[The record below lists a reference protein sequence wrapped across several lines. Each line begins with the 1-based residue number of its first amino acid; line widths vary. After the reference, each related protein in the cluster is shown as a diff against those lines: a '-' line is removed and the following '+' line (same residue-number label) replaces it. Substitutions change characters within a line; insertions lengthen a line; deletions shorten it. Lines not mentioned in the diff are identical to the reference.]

1 MGGADQ
7 GQRGQ
12 RRLKEAPLAGVNRRS
27 VERGQ
32 DRISSVSGLTIILVD
47 RTETSLDTDP
57 RHKPFLEVL
66 SGRRQAVPPIW
77 MMRQAGRYLPEYR
90 ELRAKA
96 GGFLDL
102 CFTPEFAAE
111 VTLQPIRRFNFDA
124 AIIFSDIL
132 VIPYALGRE
141 VRFEV
146 GEGPRLDPLDTPDK
160 VGTLAAKGDFT
171 KLEPVFEA
179 LRRVRRELDPKIAL
193 IGFCGAPWTVATYM
207 VAGQGTPDQAP
218 ARMMAYRHP
227 EAFAKIIDVLVE
239 NSIQYLLGQLKAGA
253 DVLQIFDTWAGVLP
267 PREFQRWSVEPT
279 RRIVEGVRKQVPDAK
294 IIGFPRGAGAL
305 LPGYVEATGVDAV
318 SIDWAAEPSLIR
330 DKVQSRVA
338 VQGNLDPL
346 VLIAGGAALDRAVD
360 DVLANFAAGRL
371 IFNLGHGI
379 QPETPIAHVEQMV
392 QRVRA
397 HRVAS
402 GSASDPRAL
411 YRLTRRTPIPPAG
424 CAR

>member
-1 MGGADQ
+1 MTQ
-7 GQRGQ
+7 S
-12 RRLKEAPLAGVNRRS
+12 P
-27 VERGQ
+27 
-32 DRISSVSGLTIILVD
+32 T
-47 RTETSLDTDP
+47 T
-57 RHKPFLEVL
+57 KPFVEVL
-66 SGRRQAVPPIW
+66 SGRRQPVPPLW

-90 ELRAKA
+90 EVRAKA

-102 CFTPEFAAE
+102 CFTPEFAVE
-111 VTLQPIRRFNFDA
+111 VTLQPIRRFAFDA

-132 VIPYALGRE
+132 VIPYALGRD

-160 VGTLAAKGDFT
+160 VGALSSAGDFS

-227 EAFAKIIDVLVE
+227 EAFAKIIDAIVE
-239 NSIQYLLGQLKAGA
+239 NSILYLLGQLKAGA

-279 RRIVEGVRKQVPDAK
+279 KRIVEGVRKKVPDAK

-305 LPGYVEATGVDAV
+305 LPSYVEATKVDAV

-330 DKVQSRVA
+330 NKVQSRVA

-346 VLIAGGAALDRAVD
+346 VLIAGGEPLDRAVD
-360 DVLANFAAGRL
+360 DVLSNYAAGRL

-392 QRVRA
+392 KRVRA
-397 HRVAS
+397 
-402 GSASDPRAL
+402 
-411 YRLTRRTPIPPAG
+411 YRG
-424 CAR
+424 

>member
-1 MGGADQ
+1 MTQ
-7 GQRGQ
+7 
-12 RRLKEAPLAGVNRRS
+12 APPVKL
-27 VERGQ
+27 
-32 DRISSVSGLTIILVD
+32 
-47 RTETSLDTDP
+47 
-57 RHKPFLEVL
+57 FLEVL
-66 SGRRQAVPPIW
+66 SGRQQPVPPLW

-90 ELRAKA
+90 DVRAKA

-102 CFTPEFAAE
+102 CFTPELAAE
-111 VTLQPIRRFNFDA
+111 VTLQPIRRFAFDA

-132 VIPYALGRE
+132 VIPYALGRD
-141 VRFEV
+141 VRFEA

-160 VGTLAAKGDFT
+160 VGTLTSTADFT

-179 LRRVRRELDPKIAL
+179 LRRVRRELDPKVAL

-227 EAFAKIIDVLVE
+227 DAFAEIIDTIVG
-239 NSIQYLLGQLKAGA
+239 NSIHYLLGQLAAGA

-279 RRIVEGVRKQVPDAK
+279 RRIVDGVRRRVPNAK

-318 SIDWAAEPSLIR
+318 SIDWTAEPSMIR
-330 DKVQSRVA
+330 ERVQSRVA
-338 VQGNLDPL
+338 VQGNVDPL
-346 VLIAGGAALDRAVD
+346 ALIAGGDALDRAID
-360 DVLANFAAGRL
+360 DVLANFAGGRL

-379 QPETPIAHVEQMV
+379 QPETPIAHVEQMAK
-392 QRVRA
+392 RVR
-397 HRVAS
+397 S
-402 GSASDPRAL
+402 YKGPS
-411 YRLTRRTPIPPAG
+411 
-424 CAR
+424 